1 MKRKFLVLVVLFLVF
16 NLYSAT
22 NRVEKSL
29 VEKIKNAGDSKTYK
43 NSDVLIIDE
52 IASTQVE
59 KDGSFVSDNYMLV
72 KILTERGKKD
82 FSSRRF
88 PYHKRYNKV
97 EVLLAR
103 VIHSDGTYENVEK
116 KNIKDQTMA
125 ETQKMN
131 IFEDNFREVRVE
143 FPPLKVGDA
152 IEIKIKMYSKPLL
165 KNNYSDISLL
175 QSFIPV
181 KNVRIELKIDKKLP
195 LNYVVKNGK
204 LKMKKMEEGKY
215 NVYQWT
221 GSNIK
226 PFKKEI
232 GMISP
237 YDMGLKLI
245 VSTFKNWKELSSY
258 GAELNRGKIDKTPKM
273 VKIVKELIKGK
284 KTEKEKILAI
294 FRYISQK
301 IRYMGSSMDVGAFIE
316 PHKASYTFNKQ
327 YGVCRD
333 KSILMIAMLKIAGI
347 EADDV
352 LINVSHKTDIEV
364 PTIFFEHAIVG
375 VKLKNGKYVYMDPTL
390 ELSSDFG
397 EAYMSGKYVLHL
409 VEKGKDIR
417 KIQIF
422 PPEKSMGYIKAESK
436 VNEKGELESDFSI
449 EGKGTYDLIMR
460 QIGKRFPG
468 KMQTFI
474 WNKILQSMQQG
485 TVVEKAEY
493 GNPEDLTKPYK
504 IKIKVKAPNFFE
516 KLGNFYLMKIPE
528 GKSTADIYFSLVVY
542 NLTRLN
548 KRMYPVNMTSP
559 LGSKIKET
567 ITIPPSYKIKAFPDS
582 FEFKKPPVYLS
593 VKIIKIDKNKIKF
606 VRVYKQYKSIFSPED
621 YSVLKE
627 ALLKMDKFNK
637 SFIILEREVKK

>member
-22 NRVEKSL
+22 NRVDKSL
-29 VEKIKNAGDSKTYK
+29 VEKIKNAGDSKIYK
-43 NSDVLIIDE
+43 NSDALIIDD

-72 KILTERGKKD
+72 KILTDRGKKD
-82 FSSRRF
+82 FSSQRF

-97 EVLLAR
+97 EVLFAR
-103 VIHSDGTYENVEK
+103 VIHSDGTFENVEK

-143 FPPLKVGDA
+143 FPALKVGDA
-152 IEIKIKMYSKPLL
+152 IEMKIKMHSKPLL

-175 QSFIPV
+175 QSFTPV
-181 KNVRIELKIDKKLP
+181 KNVKIELKIDKKLP

-204 LKMKKMEEGKY
+204 LKLEKTEDGKY
-215 NVYQWT
+215 IVYQWT
-221 GSNIK
+221 GSDIK
-226 PFKKEI
+226 PFKKEM

-245 VSTFKNWKELSSY
+245 VSTFRNWKELSRY
-258 GAELNRGKIDKTPKM
+258 GAELNRGKIDKTPEM

-301 IRYMGSSMDVGAFIE
+301 IRYMGSSMDVGAFVE
-316 PHKASYTFNKQ
+316 PHKASYTFTKQ

-474 WNKILQSMQQG
+474 WNKILQSLQQG

-493 GNPEDLTKPYK
+493 GNPEDLAKPYK
-504 IKIKVKAPNFFE
+504 IKIKIKAPNFFE
-516 KLGNFYLMKIPE
+516 KLGNYYLMKIPE

-559 LGSKIKET
+559 LGSKIEET
-567 ITIPPSYKIKAFPDS
+567 ITIPPFYEIKAFPDS
-582 FEFKKPPVYLS
+582 FEFRKTPVYLS
-593 VKIIKIDKNKIKF
+593 VKITKIDKNKIKF